1 MSKQWTIVSLC
12 NKKRNVVQLSQE
24 LASSSSIRKWRL
36 QLLPYAVYQLKRWKT
51 IQLQHYKPWSH
62 STAVSTAI
70 QGWIVVR
77 FRWINFQ
84 ILVMS
89 ASSKSTALCDFV
101 CFLSDLHGVVW
112 QNFRFS
118 GSLNISQSFDRAFR
132 PNKWK
137 EFRQK
142 LCQRSAPFWSTGNVA
157 VLSIS
162 LHFYAI
168 QTIKLCPNAAGR
180 SVIDGDR

>member
-51 IQLQHYKPWSH
+51 IQLQNYKPWSH

-77 FRWINFQ
+77 FRWINVQ

-112 QNFRFS
+112 LNFRFS

-132 PNKWK
+132 PNKRK

-142 LCQRSAPFWSTGNVA
+142 IVPKVCAILVNRKRGGPFDFVALLCDSDDKA
-157 VLSIS
+157 VPKRGWKEC
-162 LHFYAI
+162 HW
-168 QTIKLCPNAAGR
+168 R
-180 SVIDGDR
+180 R